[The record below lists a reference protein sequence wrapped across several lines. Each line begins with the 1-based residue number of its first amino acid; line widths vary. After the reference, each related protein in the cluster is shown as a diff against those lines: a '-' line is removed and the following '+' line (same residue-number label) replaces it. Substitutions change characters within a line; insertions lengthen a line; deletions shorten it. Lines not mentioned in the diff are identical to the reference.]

1 MTANTTTAES
11 DSDGMLQSAVRAKLL
26 QSIATAKM
34 YLQDACKAIQ
44 NDDAQG
50 AMGYLVVVEKE
61 IYSIEG
67 NLSSTET
74 ASNSTESSTSSGQQE
89 QNQTNTN
96 DPLAGLRDLFGG

>member
-1 MTANTTTAES
+1 
-11 DSDGMLQSAVRAKLL
+11 
-26 QSIATAKM
+26 
-34 YLQDACKAIQ
+34 
-44 NDDAQG
+44 
-50 AMGYLVVVEKE
+50 MGYLVVVEKE

-74 ASNSTESSTSSGQQE
+74 ASNSTENSTSSGQQE